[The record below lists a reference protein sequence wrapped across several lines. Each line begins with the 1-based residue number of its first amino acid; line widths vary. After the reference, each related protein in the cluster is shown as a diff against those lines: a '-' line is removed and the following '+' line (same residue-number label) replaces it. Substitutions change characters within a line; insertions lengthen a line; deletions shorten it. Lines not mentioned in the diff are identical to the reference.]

1 MADLATS
8 SLRAGPFPLK
18 RILVLSD
25 LTDAA
30 ANAAWRAALLAQEH
44 GAWLRIVHLRGL
56 GEDAAAA
63 QRRLDALAWQL
74 QEHLRIAVLAQSVRG
89 GLRRELALAAPDVDL
104 IVTRGAPGRWA
115 RDWLAGIHPERIAQ
129 LSGRPT
135 LVVRR
140 AAAVPYQR
148 VIAAVR
154 HGPHVGACIAA
165 AAGMA
170 GGPHAALLAELA
182 ADGKLLPRDDPGFES
197 RAGQVEARIHEL
209 AQASPGARMKEAPC
223 VLFTRSV
230 DVLLEKERAL
240 FPDLVVVP
248 RTAGRLPPWLT
259 PSLSRRLLV
268 RTAADTL
275 ILPAAPE
282 AASAPTQH
290 PGELSPVL
298 GAHGAKVWPS

>member
-8 SLRAGPFPLK
+8 SFRAAPFPLK

-30 ANAAWRAALLAQEH
+30 ENAAWRAGLLAQEH
-44 GAWLRIVHLRGL
+44 GAWLRVVHVRGRQ
-56 GEDAAAA
+56 EDAAAA

-89 GLRRELALAAPDVDL
+89 GLRRELALASDVDL
-104 IVTRGAPGRWA
+104 VVTRAAPGRWA
-115 RDWLAGIHPERIAQ
+115 RDWLAGIHPERLVQ

-135 LVVRR
+135 LVVRK
-140 AAAVPYQR
+140 AATVPYQR
-148 VIAAVR
+148 VMAAVR
-154 HGPHVGACIAA
+154 HGPHAGACIAA

-170 GGPHAALLAELA
+170 GGPHAEVLAELGPGSA
-182 ADGKLLPRDDPGFES
+182 LLPQDDPGFES
-197 RAGQVEARIHEL
+197 RAGHVEARIYEL

-223 VLFTRSV
+223 VVFTRSV
-230 DVLLEKERAL
+230 DVLAEKEHAL
-240 FPDLVVVP
+240 SPDLVVVP

-268 RTAADTL
+268 RTTADTL
-275 ILPAAPE
+275 IVPAAPE
-282 AASAPTQH
+282 QASAPTQH
-290 PGELSPVL
+290 PGELSSVL